1 MANSYWFRSF
11 LLISLCLL
19 LTLGCAS
26 SKPSRYYILSPIQKA
41 EKGVEAKAS
50 GPSLTIGVGPIEF
63 PGYLDRLEIVTR
75 TSSNEIEF
83 TDFDFW
89 ADSLQE
95 NFSRV
100 LIENL
105 SILLPTE
112 QILLLPRLKP
122 IPFDYQIV
130 MEVIR
135 FDGAFGGEAT
145 LIARW
150 AVFGAKDKKMLL
162 VRKSSMAEP
171 SKAKG
176 YEALVAA
183 QSRAVEHLS
192 REIAEAIQNLPR

>member
-1 MANSYWFRSF
+1 M
-11 LLISLCLL
+11 
-19 LTLGCAS
+19 
-26 SKPSRYYILSPIQKA
+26 QKV
-41 EKGVEAKAS
+41 EKGVEGKPS
-50 GPSLTIGVGPIEF
+50 GQSLTIGVGPIEL

-95 NFSRV
+95 NFGRV

-112 QILLLPRLKP
+112 QILLFPRLKP
-122 IPFDYQIV
+122 IPFDYQIA

-135 FDGAFGGEAT
+135 FDGALGGETT

-150 AVFGAKDKKMLL
+150 VVFGAKEKKMLF
-162 VRKSSMAEP
+162 VRKSSIAEP
-171 SKAKG
+171 AKAKG

-183 QSRAVEHLS
+183 QSRAVENLS
-192 REIAEAIQNLPR
+192 REIAEAIRTLPK